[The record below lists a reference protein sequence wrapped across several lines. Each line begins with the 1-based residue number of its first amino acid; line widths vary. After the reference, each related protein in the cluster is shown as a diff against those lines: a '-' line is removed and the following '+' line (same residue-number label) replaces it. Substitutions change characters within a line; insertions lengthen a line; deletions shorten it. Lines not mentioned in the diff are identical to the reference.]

1 MSGGHPRQL
10 TRMPLDVICMR
21 DRDYK
26 VFRPGHYYHVF
37 NRGNN
42 KQSIFLENRDYA
54 NFLKRLKFVL
64 GLIPVNRAQTRIRPL
79 PYGAFSII
87 SYCLMPNHFHF
98 LIRQNSD
105 IGIDKLIQKVS
116 TSYVSY
122 FNKQYS
128 RVGGLFQDQF
138 KAKLVDNDSYAKYV
152 SAYIHNNPSD
162 LGYDYSSYKDII
174 GLRDGTIVERSVLL
188 SWFNNSQ
195 GAYATFVKGFAQKDK
210 QQIQDLLFE
219 DENDI

>member
-1 MSGGHPRQL
+1 M
-10 TRMPLDVICMR
+10 RMPLDVGFMR

-26 VFRPGHYYHVF
+26 VFRPEHYYHVF

-42 KQSIFLENRDYA
+42 KQSIFLEDRDYI

-64 GLIPVNRAQTRIRPL
+64 GLIPVNRAQTRICPL

-105 IGIDKLIQKVS
+105 MGINKLIQKVS

-122 FNKQYS
+122 FNRQYS

-138 KAKLVDNDSYAKYV
+138 KAKLVDNDSYVKYV

-162 LGYDYSSYKDII
+162 LDYDYSSYKDIV
-174 GLRDGTIVERSVLL
+174 GLRDGKIVERGILL

-195 GAYATFVKGFAQKDK
+195 GAYAAFVKGFAQKDK

-219 DENDI
+219 DENDV